1 MDSIYVN
8 NNNNSF
14 IEDFFKADRL
24 ELLHEQRW
32 CEPERPCSSED
43 VWVTSVITGLF
54 CTRKDHYSLLIIL
67 MFSGVQKAI

>member
-32 CEPERPCSSED
+32 SEPERLCSSED

-54 CTRKDHYSLLIIL
+54 CTRKDN
-67 MFSGVQKAI
+67 